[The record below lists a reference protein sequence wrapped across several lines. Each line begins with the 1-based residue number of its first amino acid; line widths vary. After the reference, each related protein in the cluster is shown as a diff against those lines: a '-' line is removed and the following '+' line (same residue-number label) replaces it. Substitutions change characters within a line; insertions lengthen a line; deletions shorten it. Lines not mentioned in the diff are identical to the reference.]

1 MRKITKEILDKM
13 INDYHSGTS
22 LIELSEKYDF
32 QPQTIQRHF
41 KKNGL
46 YISKGNARKFS
57 KEELDAIIKDYN
69 NGMRPYELGEK
80 YKIGRAHV

>member
-46 YISKGNARKFS
+46 YISKMYRV
-57 KEELDAIIKDYN
+57 
-69 NGMRPYELGEK
+69 RC
-80 YKIGRAHV
+80 R

>member
-41 KKNGL
+41 KKM
-46 YISKGNARKFS
+46 
-57 KEELDAIIKDYN
+57 DYVFQREMHEN
-69 NGMRPYELGEK
+69 FQKKN
-80 YKIGRAHV
+80 

>member
-22 LIELSEKYDF
+22 LIELSEKYNF

-57 KEELDAIIKDYN
+57 KE
-69 NGMRPYELGEK
+69 
-80 YKIGRAHV
+80 

>member
-46 YISKGNARKFS
+46 YISKGNTRKFS
-57 KEELDAIIKDYN
+57 KEE
-69 NGMRPYELGEK
+69 
-80 YKIGRAHV
+80 